1 MVKCNGVSAFQVL
14 KYTLECSL
22 CLAKNV
28 MSMVWIGELTNFAI
42 KKVVFKFPSPKICV
56 LTFRHNNLINIFSN
70 YSICNV
76 KYVSFKCFFT
86 VY

>member
-1 MVKCNGVSAFQVL
+1 MTIDINNNNYHKFFSFQFPLAIHCKMVKCNGVSAFQVL

-42 KKVVFKFPSPKICV
+42 KKVVFKFPSPK
-56 LTFRHNNLINIFSN
+56 
-70 YSICNV
+70 
-76 KYVSFKCFFT
+76 YVS
-86 VY
+86 